1 MQDKLPI
8 LHFWTDPGDA
18 ERLIRELAATGVEF
32 EVRLVKTHAEY
43 VSALVR
49 GKFALVIAD
58 ARAETA
64 GAGSEDMSLYRIAQE
79 ISPGTSFVL
88 LCDPTDQAHQTCE
101 KANTFSFVSR
111 KNLDLLKSVISRTL
125 SRSDRDGSR

>member
-1 MQDKLPI
+1 MKDKLQI

-32 EVRLVKTHAEY
+32 EARLVKTLAEY

-49 GKFALVIAD
+49 GKFALIIAD

-64 GAGSEDMSLYRIAQE
+64 GAGAEDVSLYRIAQE
-79 ISPGTSFVL
+79 ISPGTPFVL
-88 LCDPTDQAHQTCE
+88 LCDPTDQARETGE
-101 KANTFSFVSR
+101 KANNFSFMSP
-111 KNLDLLKSVISRTL
+111 KDLHRLKSVINRALSSSDTDESR
-125 SRSDRDGSR
+125 

>member
-1 MQDKLPI
+1 MKDKLPI

-49 GKFALVIAD
+49 GKFTLIIAD

-64 GAGSEDMSLYRIAQE
+64 EAGTEDMSLYLIAQE
-79 ISPGTSFVL
+79 ISPGTPFVL
-88 LCDPTDQAHQTCE
+88 LCDPTDEAHQAGE

-111 KNLDLLKSVISRTL
+111 NNLHRLKSVINQTL
-125 SRSDRDGSR
+125 NSPD

>member
-1 MQDKLPI
+1 MKDKLPI

-18 ERLIRELAATGVEF
+18 ERLIRELAATGAEF
-32 EVRLVKTHAEY
+32 EVRLVKTQAEY

-64 GAGSEDMSLYRIAQE
+64 GAGAEDMSLYRIAQE
-79 ISPGTSFVL
+79 ISPGTPFVL
-88 LCDPTDQAHQTCE
+88 LCDSMDQARQTGE

-111 KNLDLLKSVISRTL
+111 KDLHRLKSVINRTL
-125 SRSDRDGSR
+125 SSAGRDGSL